1 MSKLPKIANPNRKA
15 YPSDLSD
22 SEWSTIAPLLPGNK
36 GFGHP
41 RTVDLREIINAIF
54 YLQRS
59 GCQWEMLP
67 HDFPPH
73 ATVYAYFR
81 KWQRR
86 GIWAEIHDQLRH
98 KVREQA
104 GKLPEPS
111 AVSIDSQSVKTTEK
125 RGEVYGFDGG
135 KRVKGRKRHLIVDT
149 LGLVIA
155 IIVTEGNTAE
165 RLGAVV
171 ALSEAIEKLD
181 RLEVIWVDQG
191 YRGENFARVVQQLCD
206 ARVEV
211 MGQPTGQFEI
221 HPKRWVVE
229 RTFGWLNRYRRLSK
243 DFETHIE
250 NSEAMVHGAMIRLM
264 LKRLA
269 A

>member
-1 MSKLPKIANPNRKA
+1 MSKLPKIANPSRRT

-22 SEWSTIAPLLPGNK
+22 SEWSTIAPFLPGNK

-125 RGEVYGFDGG
+125 RGEGE
-135 KRVKGRKRHLIVDT
+135 H
-149 LGLVIA
+149 
-155 IIVTEGNTAE
+155 VT
-165 RLGAVV
+165 
-171 ALSEAIEKLD
+171 
-181 RLEVIWVDQG
+181 
-191 YRGENFARVVQQLCD
+191 FASQSC
-206 ARVEV
+206 
-211 MGQPTGQFEI
+211 
-221 HPKRWVVE
+221 H
-229 RTFGWLNRYRRLSK
+229 
-243 DFETHIE
+243 
-250 NSEAMVHGAMIRLM
+250 
-264 LKRLA
+264 
-269 A
+269 

>member
-1 MSKLPKIANPNRKA
+1 
-15 YPSDLSD
+15 
-22 SEWSTIAPLLPGNK
+22 
-36 GFGHP
+36 
-41 RTVDLREIINAIF
+41 
-54 YLQRS
+54 
-59 GCQWEMLP
+59 MLP

-149 LGLVIA
+149 FGLVIA

-221 HPKRWVVE
+221 IPATRSLHLRVSVGESCRHPGSFALRVLHWWAVQ
-229 RTFGWLNRYRRLSK
+229 RGGAPLS
-243 DFETHIE
+243 
-250 NSEAMVHGAMIRLM
+250 
-264 LKRLA
+264 A
-269 A
+269 AAF